1 MLHGDWSS
9 ASGYQAG
16 LALPDECTAVFA
28 ANDQMALGI
37 LRALRERRIAA
48 RQHVSVV
55 GFDVV
60 PEAASYCPP
69 LTTIHQDFAQVGR
82 RCVDKALRQ
91 IEGHGPEAGRTLV
104 PTSLVVRD
112 STAPPAG

>member
-55 GFDVV
+55 GFDDV